1 MDETITSKS
10 KNSHYNMSEES
21 IISEYILPNGIK
33 ILHKH
38 RPGAI
43 AHMSLM
49 VNTGMRDESA
59 NENGLAH
66 FIEHMLFKGT
76 KKRKAYHVLSCLE
89 NVGGELNAYTTK
101 EETCIHASFL
111 REHYNKAIELIADI
125 AFNSVYPANEVDK
138 EKEVII
144 DEINSYRDNPAE
156 EIFDE
161 FENKLYKGHEMG
173 RNILGTTDLVNSYT
187 RNDLLYFIKNNYST
201 DKMVVATIGDIPFN
215 KFKSKVEAYF
225 GDYQQTS
232 TKYNRNKFERL
243 PSFTKIEERN
253 NHLSHCIIGGLAY
266 HFDSHLKMPMV
277 LLNNILGGPG
287 MNSRLNLNIR
297 EKYGFAYTIE
307 SQYNAYSD
315 TGNFSI
321 YMGVDPNSLDKAVDL
336 VFKELNKL
344 KNNRLGTIQ
353 LSNAKNQLV
362 GQLAL
367 SSESGLGELLSMT
380 RAAYSQEGIEPLSEI
395 VRKIR
400 NIQSDDILNIANEI
414 FDNNNINLMI
424 YKGL

>member
-1 MDETITSKS
+1 MP
-10 KNSHYNMSEES
+10 EEN
-21 IISEYILPNGIK
+21 IISEFVLPNGIK

-38 RPGAI
+38 RTGTI
-43 AHMSLM
+43 AHMALM
-49 VNTGMRDESA
+49 VNIGMRDELT

-76 KKRKAYHVLSCLE
+76 KKRKAYHILSCLE

-111 REHYNKAIELIADI
+111 KDHYNKAIDLISDI
-125 AFNSVYPANEVDK
+125 AFNSIYPENELEK

-144 DEINSYRDNPAE
+144 DEINSYKDSPAE

-161 FENKLYKGHEMG
+161 FENNLYRGHEMG
-173 RNILGTTDLVNSYT
+173 RNILGTTELVNNYT
-187 RNDLLYFIKNNYST
+187 RNDLCLFLKNNYST
-201 DKMVVATIGDIPFN
+201 DKMVIATIGDISFN
-215 KFKSKVEAYF
+215 KFKTKIASHF
-225 GDYQQTS
+225 GEYQNTGS
-232 TKYNRNKFERL
+232 ISHRTKFESL
-243 PSFTKIEERN
+243 PTFTKIEERN
-253 NHLSHCIIGGLAY
+253 NHLSHCIIGGTAY
-266 HFDSHLKMPMV
+266 HFDSSKKMQMI

-321 YMGVDPNSLDKAVDL
+321 YMGVDPHSLDKAIDL
-336 VFKELNKL
+336 VHKELNKL
-344 KNNRLGTIQ
+344 KNNKLGTIQ
-353 LSNAKNQLV
+353 MSNAQNQLV

-380 RAAYSQEGIEPLSEI
+380 RAAFSKEGVETLSET
-395 VRKIR
+395 VKKIR
-400 NIQSDDILNIANEI
+400 ELKSEYILDVANEI
-414 FDNNNINLMI
+414 FCENNLNLMI

>member
-1 MDETITSKS
+1 
-10 KNSHYNMSEES
+10 
-21 IISEYILPNGIK
+21 
-33 ILHKH
+33 
-38 RPGAI
+38 
-43 AHMSLM
+43 M
-49 VNTGMRDESA
+49 VNTGMRDELD

-66 FIEHMLFKGT
+66 FVEHMLFKGT

-111 REHYNKAIELIADI
+111 KEHYNKAIELIADV
-125 AFNSVYPANEVDK
+125 AFNSTYPANEVEK

-144 DEINSYRDNPAE
+144 DEINSYRDAPAE

-161 FENKLYKGHEMG
+161 FENNLYKGHEMG
-173 RNILGTTDLVNSYT
+173 RNILGTTDLVSNYT
-187 RNDLLYFIKNNYST
+187 RTDLCNFIKNNYST
-201 DKMVVATIGDIPFN
+201 DKMVVATIGDIPFT
-215 KFKSKVEAYF
+215 KFKNKIISHF
-225 GDYQQTS
+225 GDHQQTS
-232 TKYNRNKFERL
+232 TECRRKKFEGL
-243 PSFTKIEERN
+243 QKFTKVEERN
-253 NHLSHCIIGGLAY
+253 NHLSHCIIGGIAY
-266 HFDSHLKMPMV
+266 HIDSQQKMPMV

-321 YMGVDPNSLDKAVDL
+321 YMGVDPHSLDKAVDL
-336 VFKELNKL
+336 VFKEMNKL
-344 KNNRLGTIQ
+344 KDNKLGSIQ

-367 SSESGLGELLSMT
+367 SCESGMGELLSMT
-380 RAAYSQEGIEPLSEI
+380 RAGFSKEKIEPLSET

-400 NIQSDDILNIANEI
+400 SLTSDDILEVANEI
-414 FDNNNINLMI
+414 FDDKNINLMI

>member
-1 MDETITSKS
+1 MP
-10 KNSHYNMSEES
+10 EES
-21 IISEYILPNGIK
+21 IISEYTLPNGIK
-33 ILHKH
+33 ILHKY

-43 AHMSLM
+43 AHISLM
-49 VNTGMRDESA
+49 VNTGMRDEMP

-111 REHYNKAIELIADI
+111 KEYYNKAIDLIADV
-125 AFNSVYPANEVDK
+125 AFNSVYPTNELEK

-144 DEINSYRDNPAE
+144 DEINSYRDSPAE
-156 EIFDE
+156 EIYDE
-161 FENKLYKGHEMG
+161 FENQLYRGHEMG
-173 RNILGTTDLVNSYT
+173 RNILGTTDLVSNYT
-187 RNDLLYFIKNNYST
+187 RNDLLRFLKNNYST
-201 DKMVVATIGDIPFN
+201 NKMVVATIGDIPFN
-215 KFKSKVEAYF
+215 KFKQKILSYF
-225 GDYQQTS
+225 GDYQQTTS
-232 TKYNRNKFERL
+232 EYHRNRFETL
-243 PSFTKIEERN
+243 PNFTKIEERN
-253 NHLSHCIIGGLAY
+253 NHLSHCIIGGIAY
-266 HFDSHLKMPMV
+266 HFDHQQKMPMV

-321 YMGVDPNSLDKAVDL
+321 YMGVDPHSLDKAVDL

-344 KNNRLGTIQ
+344 KNNKLGTIQ

-380 RAAYSQEGIEPLSEI
+380 RSSYAQEGIEPLSET
-395 VRKIR
+395 VKKIR
-400 NIQSDDILNIANEI
+400 NLTADDILNVANEI
-414 FDNNNINLMI
+414 FDDRNINLMI
-424 YKGL
+424 YKGV

>member
-1 MDETITSKS
+1 MP
-10 KNSHYNMSEES
+10 EES

-43 AHMSLM
+43 AHISLM
-49 VNTGMRDESA
+49 VNTGMRDELP

-66 FIEHMLFKGT
+66 FVEHMLFKGT

-111 REHYNKAIELIADI
+111 KEHYNKAIELIADI
-125 AFNSVYPANEVDK
+125 AFNSVYPANEMDK

-156 EIFDE
+156 EIYDE
-161 FENKLYKGHEMG
+161 FENNLYKGHEMG
-173 RNILGTTDLVNSYT
+173 RNILGTTELVNNYS
-187 RNDLLYFIKNNYST
+187 RNDLLNFITKNYST
-201 DKMVVATIGDIPFN
+201 EKMVIATIGDIPFN
-215 KFKSKVEAYF
+215 KFKNKVTAHF
-225 GDYQQTS
+225 GDYQRTVAV
-232 TKYNRNKFERL
+232 YHRNKFEGQ
-243 PSFTKIEERN
+243 PKFTKIEERN
-253 NHLSHCIIGGLAY
+253 NHLSHCIIGGIAY
-266 HFDSHLKMPMV
+266 NIDNTQKMPMI

-321 YMGVDPNSLDKAVDL
+321 YMGVDPHSLDKSIDL

-344 KNNRLGTIQ
+344 KNNKLGSIQ

-367 SSESGLGELLSMT
+367 SSESGLGELLGIT
-380 RAAYSQEGIEPLSEI
+380 RASFSPEGIEPLSEI

-400 NIQSDDILNIANEI
+400 NLKSDDILNVANEI
-414 FDNNNINLMI
+414 FDDKNINIMI

>member
-1 MDETITSKS
+1 MP
-10 KNSHYNMSEES
+10 EES
-21 IISEYILPNGIK
+21 IISEHILPNGIK

-43 AHMSLM
+43 AHIALM
-49 VNTGMRDESA
+49 VNIGMRDELP

-66 FIEHMLFKGT
+66 FVEHMLFKGT
-76 KKRKAYHVLSCLE
+76 KKRKAYHVLSRLE

-111 REHYNKAIELIADI
+111 KEHYNKAIELIADI

-156 EIFDE
+156 EIYDE
-161 FENKLYKGHEMG
+161 FENQLYRGHEMG
-173 RNILGTTDLVNSYT
+173 RNILGTTELVNGYT
-187 RNDLLYFIKNNYST
+187 RDDLLSFIKNNYST
-201 DKMVVATIGDIPFN
+201 NKMVIATIGDIPFN
-215 KFKSKVEAYF
+215 RFQNKITAYF
-225 GDYQQTS
+225 GDYHQT
-232 TKYNRNKFERL
+232 TTEYHRNRFERL
-243 PSFTKIEERN
+243 PNFTKIEERN
-253 NHLSHCIIGGLAY
+253 NHLSHCIIGGIAY
-266 HFDSHLKMPMV
+266 HFDSPQKVPMV
-277 LLNNILGGPG
+277 LLNNILGGTG

-321 YMGVDPNSLDKAVDL
+321 YMGVDPHSLDKAVDL

-344 KNNRLGTIQ
+344 KNNKLGTIQ

-380 RAAYSQEGIEPLSEI
+380 RSAYSQEEIEPLSET

-400 NIQSDDILNIANEI
+400 NIKASDILNIANEI
-414 FDNNNINLMI
+414 FDDRNINLMI